1 MFGSGGE
8 VVHVGLEMLDG
19 AGLVYRRDV
28 GASVVEGQ
36 RADGGVVGLEDC
48 FKSNVNPFHAVNS
61 LLVGAARMRRP
72 TGVRWV

>member
-19 AGLVYRRDV
+19 AGLVCGRDV
-28 GASVVEGQ
+28 GASVGEGQ

-48 FKSNVNPFHAVNS
+48 FKSTVNPFQAVNS
-61 LLVGAARMRRP
+61 LLVGAVWMRRP
-72 TGVRWV
+72 SGVRWV